1 MNIFFCRTRPS
12 YQLLCPL
19 KTDDVKTNVTNVST
33 YVRYALAGGQT
44 FPLFKLHD
52 QTGAVVNLIG
62 IRELWERGK
71 LTDLVL
77 QAKCDGTS
85 SPSRLKHIINCV
97 QYFHPVSSSDF
108 RGLLELLSQ
117 QDALFLLEKEGRDV

>member
-19 KTDDVKTNVTNVST
+19 KTDDVKTNVST
-33 YVRYALAGGQT
+33 YIRYALAGGQT
-44 FPLFKLHD
+44 FPLSKLHD

-117 QDALFLLEKEGRDV
+117 QDALFLLEIEGRDV